1 MNQDNDKRK
10 ATDIDPQV
18 SDHYASLADEKTPA
32 DLDRAVLREATRA
45 VRTDNRR
52 GSFGAWFRP
61 VAFMAM
67 VGLSLAIILDLN
79 DTSIFNPPAD
89 MPFETAPPAPVQA
102 PANNA
107 ADAAARNRSQTTF
120 SEFKRQEKSAA
131 AQAPTAD
138 APDATGDSTG
148 SSASPAAVTQP
159 PQPVRG
165 KLLRM
170 QSDAA
175 PADTRP
181 AAETLED
188 YAKAS
193 DVFTA
198 EAESAEQRVRKLEAA
213 VDANLPSQ
221 PGTAAQLPAPQ
232 STIASENYLVVE
244 PVGCSKEQKSDVEEW
259 WKCIETFRQTGL
271 ADVADREFSNLR
283 KNYADFVPPE

>member
-67 VGLSLAIILDLN
+67 VGLSLAIILDLS

-107 ADAAARNRSQTTF
+107 ADAAARKRSQTTF

-131 AQAPTAD
+131 AQAPRAD
-138 APDATGDSTG
+138 VPDATGDGDGYSSGG
-148 SSASPAAVTQP
+148 SGSPAAVIQP
-159 PQPVRG
+159 PQPDRS

-170 QSDAA
+170 QPDPA

-188 YAKAS
+188 YAEAG

-198 EAESAEQRVRKLEAA
+198 EAESAEQPIQKLEAN
-213 VDANLPSQ
+213 VGANLPSQ
-221 PGTAAQLPAPQ
+221 PGTAAQLPAVSLSQVAPF
-232 STIASENYLVVE
+232 A
-244 PVGCSKEQKSDVEEW
+244 CSDEQKSDVEAW
-259 WKCIETFRQTGL
+259 WRCIKTLRQSGQAEA
-271 ADVADREFSNLR
+271 ADSELENLR
-283 KNYADFVPPE
+283 RNFPDFAPPE